1 MDPTQKL
8 NYATAKLETTKARIK
23 ILVQKLNTQE
33 MTIELSNETQS
44 VLADVREILELS
56 EELQLLAYVTFYDP
70 QVFKFNDEQLM
81 QLDNYSQ

>member
-1 MDPTQKL
+1 M
-8 NYATAKLETTKARIK
+8 
-23 ILVQKLNTQE
+23 QKLNTQE
-33 MTIELSNETQS
+33 MTVELSNETQS
-44 VLADVREILELS
+44 VLTDVREILELS

>member
-8 NYATAKLETTKARIK
+8 NYTTAKQETTKGRIK
-23 ILVQKLNTQE
+23 VLVQKLNTQE
-33 MTIELSNETQS
+33 MTVELANETQS

-81 QLDNYSQ
+81 QLDNYS

>member
-8 NYATAKLETTKARIK
+8 NYATAKLETTKGRIK
-23 ILVQKLNTQE
+23 VLVQKLNTQE
-33 MTIELSNETQS
+33 MTVELANETQS

-81 QLDNYSQ
+81 QLDNYS

>member
-8 NYATAKLETTKARIK
+8 NYATAKLETTKVRIK
-23 ILVQKLNTQE
+23 VLVQKLNAQE
-33 MTIELSNETQS
+33 MTVELANETQS

-81 QLDNYSQ
+81 QLDNYS

>member
-1 MDPTQKL
+1 
-8 NYATAKLETTKARIK
+8 
-23 ILVQKLNTQE
+23 
-33 MTIELSNETQS
+33 MTVELSNETQS
-44 VLADVREILELS
+44 VLTDVREILELS